1 MVACYPL
8 GLTSQNL
15 VVRIPFLQCWRCH
28 HSVLRVTTALQTEG
42 AVNFRKFLVL
52 KLICILIIVFV
63 VSELN
68 VFVTCMYRLLS
79 V

>member
-8 GLTSQNL
+8 GLTSQNI

-28 HSVLRVTTALQTEG
+28 HSVLRATIALQQTEG

-68 VFVTCMYRLLS
+68 VFVTFTFTFS
-79 V
+79 